1 MSGSKLAY
9 NVVSTGFSLA
19 HIVLQTAADLCV
31 EAEILTVSRLTGVPD
46 EQGVMHRGE
55 FSTAMKD
62 NYRTFRKEHTTDV
75 QRQATAR
82 MRALVT
88 KLDIAK

>member
-46 EQGVMHRGE
+46 EHGVMHRGE

-62 NYRTFRKEHTTDV
+62 NYRTFRKDHTADV
-75 QRQATAR
+75 QRQADKR
-82 MRALVT
+82 LRSLLT
-88 KLDIAK
+88 KIDVAK